1 MCFTAQMWVI
11 CVRAVVGHLKLAGTP
26 GEVGRPQQRGAK
38 AVARFLGLQEDEAMC
53 HRVLS

>member
-1 MCFTAQMWVI
+1 MWVI

-38 AVARFLGLQEDEAMC
+38 AIARFLGLQEDEAMY